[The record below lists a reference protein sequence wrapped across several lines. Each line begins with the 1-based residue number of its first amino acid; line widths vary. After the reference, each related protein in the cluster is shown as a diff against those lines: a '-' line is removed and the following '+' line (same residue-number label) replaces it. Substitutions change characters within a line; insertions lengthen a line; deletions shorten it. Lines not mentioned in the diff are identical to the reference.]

1 MIPFCANINAVR
13 QLPAVTGH
21 ETYVVRFSIGN
32 FAETMYRKFEVMAF
46 TLKCLYM

>member
-1 MIPFCANINAVR
+1 MIAVCANINAVR

-21 ETYVVRFSIGN
+21 ETYVVRFPIGN

-46 TLKCLYM
+46 TFKCLYM